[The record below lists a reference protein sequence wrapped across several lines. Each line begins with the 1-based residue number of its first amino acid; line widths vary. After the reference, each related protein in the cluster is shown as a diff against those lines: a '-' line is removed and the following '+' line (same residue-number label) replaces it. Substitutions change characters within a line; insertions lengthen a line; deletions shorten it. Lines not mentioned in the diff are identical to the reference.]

1 LKQVL
6 PSVSQ
11 LTPNDGEAGSV
22 VKARLLPPPP
32 WKAKLEQWLEKLPR
46 RVHVPRLRPL
56 SQVSP
61 VGSGLHQWLS
71 SGNDPAFLLEFEGGD
86 VPHGWVYLEAALQRS
101 MGNRVAKL
109 RFDRGRGFDEH
120 DGEFVPSNLR
130 GSIRELI
137 YIPADVVALRWDPCE
152 ARGYFSQTPLIFNE
166 VGALERTLRMGDRV
180 FTQRERFGGNDGGKL
195 GLPWRGLVHAYL
207 EVRRRRQEHATVDY
221 DTFIRARERLAHK
234 QPQALVKEPDKL
246 RSRPHF
252 IVHAGLAGE
261 PDHELSGSLASVH
274 AQSDVNWWLID
285 WRLPVARHQA
295 AHMASAQSNAWHV
308 MLRAGDIL
316 NRDALRR
323 LGNHLLD
330 RPAALVGY
338 SDHDFMGD
346 DGRRCSPSFKPD
358 WDADLYYT
366 HNYLANLCAV
376 SARVSGA
383 NEVFS
388 ARPSAAAF
396 AALVL
401 AASRIDARE
410 AITHVPEVL
419 CHRRRDQLHGDP
431 HGGEPSQPDALAA
444 HPPLAAARID
454 AGLLRGT
461 SRIVWPL
468 PMTPPRVS
476 VIIPTRDRIDLLRAC
491 VQSLL
496 DRTTYPDYEMLIVDN
511 DSETP
516 EAAAYFR
523 SLAGRDRIR
532 VVPFAGAFNY
542 SAINNAAARE
552 AQGSLLLFLNN
563 DTEVIAPG
571 WMTDMVRHAVRPEV
585 GAVGAKLLYS
595 DGTVQHAGVVM
606 GIGGVAGHIHRFLP
620 GDEPGYGGRAVLA
633 HAFTALT
640 AACLMVRKDMFEAVG
655 GFNAQDLVVA
665 CNDVDL
671 CLKLHRRG
679 LRNIFE
685 PTVLLHH
692 HESMTRGLDD
702 TPEKR
707 RVYECERDYML
718 AHWGREIDGDPAYN
732 PNLSREHEDFSVRTD
747 VPQPAPMRRDERA

>member
-1 LKQVL
+1 MSK
-6 PSVSQ
+6 
-11 LTPNDGEAGSV
+11 LTQNNGQAALL
-22 VKARLLPPPP
+22 VKARLLPPPR
-32 WKAKLEQWLEKLPR
+32 WKARLEQWLEKLPR
-46 RVHVPRLRPL
+46 RAHVPRLRPL

-61 VGSGLHQWLS
+61 VGSGLQQWLS
-71 SGNDPAFLLEFEGGD
+71 SGNDPAFLLEFEGGE

-101 MGNRVAKL
+101 MGNRAAKL

-120 DGEFVPSNLR
+120 DGEFVPSNMR

-152 ARGYFSQTPLIFNE
+152 ARGYFSQTPLIFSQ
-166 VGALERTLRMGDRV
+166 VGALERTARMADRV
-180 FTQRERFGGNDGGKL
+180 FTHWERFGRNEGGRF
-195 GLPWRGLVHAYL
+195 GLPWRGLVYAYL
-207 EVRRRRQEHATVDY
+207 EVRRRRQEHSTADY
-221 DTFIRARERLAHK
+221 DTFIRARERLAQK
-234 QPQALVKEPDKL
+234 QPPNAAKEIDDL
-246 RSRPHF
+246 RPRPHF

-261 PDHELSGSLASVH
+261 PDSALSGSLASVRG
-274 AQSDVNWWLID
+274 QSDVNWSLID
-285 WRLPVARHQA
+285 WRAPVARVQA
-295 AHMASAQSNAWHV
+295 AFMVSAQPNAWHV
-308 MLRAGDIL
+308 LLRPGDVL
-316 NRDALRR
+316 DQDALLR
-323 LGNHLLD
+323 LGSHLLD

-338 SDHDFMGD
+338 SDHDFLGD

-376 SARVSGA
+376 SGRVRGA
-383 NEVFS
+383 TEVFS
-388 ARPSAAAF
+388 ARPSAEAF
-396 AALVL
+396 VSLVL
-401 AASRIDARE
+401 TASRVDVRD
-410 AITHVPEVL
+410 AITHLPAVL
-419 CHRRRDQLHGDP
+419 CHRRRDPLLGDP
-431 HGGEPSQPDALAA
+431 HGGQSSQPGALAG
-444 HPPLAAARID
+444 HPPIAAARID
-454 AGLLRGT
+454 AGLLPGT

-468 PMTPPRVS
+468 PATLPKVT
-476 VIIPTRDRIDLLRAC
+476 VIIPTRDRIELLGAC
-491 VQSLL
+491 LQSLL
-496 DRTTYPDYEMLIVDN
+496 SRTTYPDYEVLIVDN

-523 SLAGRDRIR
+523 SLAAREHIR
-532 VVPFAGAFNY
+532 VVPFGGAFNY
-542 SAINNAAARE
+542 SAINNEAARQ
-552 AQGSLLLFLNN
+552 ARGSLLLFLNN

-606 GIGGVAGHIHRFLP
+606 GIGGVAGHVHRFLP

-640 AACLMVRKDMFEAVG
+640 AACLMVRKEMFEAVG
-655 GFNAQDLVVA
+655 GFNAKDLMVA

-685 PTVLLHH
+685 PAVQLYH

-707 RVYECERDYML
+707 GIYERERDYML
-718 AHWGREIDGDPAYN
+718 AHWEQEIRDDPAYN

-747 VPQPAPMRRDERA
+747 APKPAARRIRA